1 MNHQITSSAA
11 PQKLVII
18 QVIIQDDARE
28 ESCGV
33 LGTDA
38 LWDWRVGF
46 GPGRCVVG
54 RGRVGGA
61 LGSGRGPPRNGVGD
75 RQSWFGRRAI

>member
-18 QVIIQDDARE
+18 QIIIQDVDWE
-28 ESCGV
+28 VSCGV
-33 LGTDA
+33 LGAVT
-38 LWDWRVGF
+38 LWDLGVGF

-54 RGRVGGA
+54 QGRVVGA
-61 LGSGRGPPRNGVGD
+61 LGSGRGPSQGRVGE
-75 RQSWFGRRAI
+75 

>member
-18 QVIIQDDARE
+18 QVIIQDVDWE
-28 ESCGV
+28 VSCGV

-38 LWDWRVGF
+38 LWDWGVGF

-54 RGRVGGA
+54 QGRVGGA